1 MNLCSSK
8 PASSYVVYG
17 DWIFLNGTSRALLAY
32 KVRKLFNLFELF
44 HATEMRYLSHYCF
57 AIIYSNNH
65 LEKPTDKS
73 HLRNKERFWSDK
85 GNFQVHQFK
94 LEWQCFTTDS
104 SSWRRAIGNGWA
116 NVIEEEL
123 KTIADSLRS
132 EKVANV
138 ARVIPRA
145 VLFQYLTRYEE
156 QQAGNISKL
165 GIYLT
170 SRPVDEV
177 LEHGM
182 LLNTNIHAPVYFQ

>member
-17 DWIFLNGTSRALLAY
+17 DWIYLNGTSRALLAY

-116 NVIEEEL
+116 NVIKEESDMQEKFKMFGKSHQTPAFLL
-123 KTIADSLRS
+123 KI
-132 EKVANV
+132 
-138 ARVIPRA
+138 
-145 VLFQYLTRYEE
+145 LFLASCT
-156 QQAGNISKL
+156 K
-165 GIYLT
+165 
-170 SRPVDEV
+170 
-177 LEHGM
+177 
-182 LLNTNIHAPVYFQ
+182 